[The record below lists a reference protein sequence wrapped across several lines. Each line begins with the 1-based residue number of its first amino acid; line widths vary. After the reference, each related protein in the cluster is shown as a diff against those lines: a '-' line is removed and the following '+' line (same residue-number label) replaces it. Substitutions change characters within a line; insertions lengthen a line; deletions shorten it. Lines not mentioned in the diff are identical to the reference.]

1 MSKSKRIAFSIIL
14 TIAIF
19 VTIFLLIRYAS
30 MPDIFLAIL
39 FGLPAILIESTPLV
53 AAYIILGFVFVA
65 LFSIF
70 FIIFYLLFGIKKDY
84 SAEISEI
91 TRVIE
96 TTKQEVK
103 NEYLGNIDI
112 ISSEQLND
120 SLAQRKK
127 LLLDE
132 LKLKYGKTNKKSLSF
147 IESSVESN
155 WKELETLFRSK
166 KTASNNTDLFENEE
180 YLDELSGE
188 DDEDNLEVLEV
199 AEENDESK
207 IVAYSIPDDS
217 AENQSE
223 NQKVDDSK
231 EIDDVEELEE
241 ADDFEELEELE
252 EPEFINPLEVI
263 GELEEIDAF
272 DESTD
277 KSNFDVVEQLEEA
290 DENLEELEELVEDES
305 EPVDNEELEELVED
319 ENEVEPVDNE
329 ELEELVEEELLEGE
343 TDTVDGDE
351 LEELVENGP
360 EEQKEF
366 EGLEEDELEELSEL
380 CDDADDI
387 EEIEDADDVEEIEEL
402 EEIDYKDPYPELLV
416 NLQDK
421 PVYSADSNLTFISS
435 LNDNFANVEN
445 IFAEDLSIGTE
456 YIHELRLMNSD
467 FTFVP
472 VKLEF
477 VLDEESLDDKDM
489 DDKELDDKSIDELLP
504 VDSESCFSLTKFNE
518 NQQNAVEL
526 EEDSVSTIIE
536 VGGVFSIAEGLS
548 YEGVQQDQS
557 FKALVNSVIG
567 TGK

>member
-1 MSKSKRIAFSIIL
+1 MSKRKRIAYSIIITAAIFIAIALL
-14 TIAIF
+14 THFCYGILPAFLQHFNLFVLGSIAIF
-19 VTIFLLIRYAS
+19 
-30 MPDIFLAIL
+30 
-39 FGLPAILIESTPLV
+39 IESTPDV
-53 AAYIILGFVFVA
+53 AAYIILGFVFAV

-70 FIIFYLLFGIKKDY
+70 VLIFYLLFGIKKDY

-96 TTKQEVK
+96 TTNQEVK

-132 LKLKYGKTNKKSLSF
+132 LKLKYGKTNKKSLNF
-147 IESSVESN
+147 IESSVESS

-166 KTASNNTDLFENEE
+166 KDASNKTDSFENEE

-188 DDEDNLEVLEV
+188 DDEDNLEVLDV
-199 AEENDESK
+199 ADENDENK

-217 AENQSE
+217 AENQ
-223 NQKVDDSK
+223 KIDDSK

-263 GELEEIDAF
+263 GELEEIDDF

-277 KSNFDVVEQLEEA
+277 KSNFNVVEQLEEA

-305 EPVDNEELEELVED
+305 EPVDNEELEELVE
-319 ENEVEPVDNE
+319 
-329 ELEELVEEELLEGE
+329 EELLEGE
-343 TDTVDGDE
+343 TDSIDGDE

-421 PVYSADSNLTFISS
+421 PVYSADSNLTFIST

-456 YIHELRLMNSD
+456 YIHELRMMDSD

-477 VLDEESLDDKDM
+477 VLDEKSLDDKD
-489 DDKELDDKSIDELLP
+489 LNDKSIDEPIP
-504 VDSESCFSLTKFNE
+504 VDSESCFSLTRFNE

>member
-1 MSKSKRIAFSIIL
+1 MSKSKRIAFSIII

-30 MPDIFLAIL
+30 MPDIFLVIL
-39 FGLPAILIESTPLV
+39 LGLPAILIESTPLV
-53 AAYIILGFVFVA
+53 AAYIILGFVFAA

-91 TRVIE
+91 TRLIE
-96 TTKQEVK
+96 NTKQEVK
-103 NEYLGNIDI
+103 NEYIGNIDI
-112 ISSEQLND
+112 ISWEQLSD

-132 LKLKYGKTNKKSLSF
+132 LKSKYGKTNKKSLNF
-147 IESSVESN
+147 IESSVESS

-166 KTASNNTDLFENEE
+166 KAASNKTDSFENEE

-188 DDEDNLEVLEV
+188 DDEDNLEVLDV
-199 AEENDESK
+199 ADENDENK

-217 AENQSE
+217 VENQTE
-223 NQKVDDSK
+223 NQKIDDSK

-241 ADDFEELEELE
+241 PDDFEELEELE

-277 KSNFDVVEQLEEA
+277 KSNFNVVEQLEEA

-305 EPVDNEELEELVED
+305 EPVDNEELEELVE
-319 ENEVEPVDNE
+319 
-329 ELEELVEEELLEGE
+329 EELLEGE
-343 TDTVDGDE
+343 TDSIDGDE

-380 CDDADDI
+380 CDEVDDI

-416 NLQDK
+416 NLQAK
-421 PVYSADSNLTFISS
+421 PVYVADSNLTFISS
-435 LNDNFANVEN
+435 MNDNFANVEN

-456 YIHELRLMNSD
+456 YIHELRMTNTD

-472 VKLEF
+472 MKLEF
-477 VLDEESLDDKDM
+477 ITDDKN
-489 DDKELDDKSIDELLP
+489 DKSVEDKNIDELLP
-504 VDSESCFSLTKFNE
+504 VDSEACFSLTRFNE
-518 NQQNAVEL
+518 NQQDAVEL
-526 EEDSVSTIIE
+526 EEDSASTIIE
-536 VGGVFSIAEGLS
+536 IGGVFSIAEGLS

>member
-1 MSKSKRIAFSIIL
+1 M
-14 TIAIF
+14 
-19 VTIFLLIRYAS
+19 
-30 MPDIFLAIL
+30 
-39 FGLPAILIESTPLV
+39 
-53 AAYIILGFVFVA
+53 
-65 LFSIF
+65 
-70 FIIFYLLFGIKKDY
+70 
-84 SAEISEI
+84 
-91 TRVIE
+91 
-96 TTKQEVK
+96 
-103 NEYLGNIDI
+103 
-112 ISSEQLND
+112 
-120 SLAQRKK
+120 
-127 LLLDE
+127 
-132 LKLKYGKTNKKSLSF
+132 
-147 IESSVESN
+147 
-155 WKELETLFRSK
+155 
-166 KTASNNTDLFENEE
+166 
-180 YLDELSGE
+180 
-188 DDEDNLEVLEV
+188 
-199 AEENDESK
+199 
-207 IVAYSIPDDS
+207 
-217 AENQSE
+217 
-223 NQKVDDSK
+223 
-231 EIDDVEELEE
+231 VEE
-241 ADDFEELEELE
+241 
-252 EPEFINPLEVI
+252 
-263 GELEEIDAF
+263 
-272 DESTD
+272 
-277 KSNFDVVEQLEEA
+277 
-290 DENLEELEELVEDES
+290 ED
-305 EPVDNEELEELVED
+305 
-319 ENEVEPVDNE
+319 EVEPVDNE

-343 TDTVDGDE
+343 TDSIDGDE

-477 VLDEESLDDKDM
+477 VLDEKSLDDKD
-489 DDKELDDKSIDELLP
+489 LDDKSIDELLP

>member
-91 TRVIE
+91 TRLIE
-96 TTKQEVK
+96 NTKQEVK

-112 ISSEQLND
+112 ISPEQLND
-120 SLAQRKK
+120 SLTQRKK

-132 LKLKYGKTNKKSLSF
+132 LKLKYGKTNKKSLNF
-147 IESSVESN
+147 IESSVESS

-166 KTASNNTDLFENEE
+166 KAASNKTDSFENEE

-188 DDEDNLEVLEV
+188 DDEDNLEVLDV
-199 AEENDESK
+199 ADENDENK

-217 AENQSE
+217 VENQTE
-223 NQKVDDSK
+223 NQKIDDSK

-241 ADDFEELEELE
+241 PDDFEELEELE

-263 GELEEIDAF
+263 GELEEIDDF

-277 KSNFDVVEQLEEA
+277 KSNFNVVEQLEEA
-290 DENLEELEELVEDES
+290 DENLEELEELVEYES
-305 EPVDNEELEELVED
+305 
-319 ENEVEPVDNE
+319 EPVDNE

-343 TDTVDGDE
+343 TDSIDGDE

-477 VLDEESLDDKDM
+477 VLDEKSLEN
-489 DDKELDDKSIDELLP
+489 KELDDKSIDEPLP
-504 VDSESCFSLTKFNE
+504 VDSESCFSLTRFNE
-518 NQQNAVEL
+518 NQQDAVEL

>member
-84 SAEISEI
+84 SAESSEI

-96 TTKQEVK
+96 TTRQEVK

-112 ISSEQLND
+112 ISPEQLND
-120 SLAQRKK
+120 SLTQRKK

-132 LKLKYGKTNKKSLSF
+132 LKLKYGKTNKKSLNF
-147 IESSVESN
+147 IESSVESS

-166 KTASNNTDLFENEE
+166 KAASNKTDSFENEE

-188 DDEDNLEVLEV
+188 DDEDNLEVLDV
-199 AEENDESK
+199 ADENDENK

-217 AENQSE
+217 VENQTE
-223 NQKVDDSK
+223 NQKIDDSK

-241 ADDFEELEELE
+241 PDDFEELEELE

-263 GELEEIDAF
+263 GELEEIDDF

-277 KSNFDVVEQLEEA
+277 KSNFNVVEQLEEA
-290 DENLEELEELVEDES
+290 DENLEELEELVEYES
-305 EPVDNEELEELVED
+305 
-319 ENEVEPVDNE
+319 EPVDNE

-343 TDTVDGDE
+343 TDSIDGDE

-477 VLDEESLDDKDM
+477 VLDEKSLEN
-489 DDKELDDKSIDELLP
+489 KELDDKSIDEPLP
-504 VDSESCFSLTKFNE
+504 VDSESCFSLTRFNE
-518 NQQNAVEL
+518 NQQDAVEL

>member
-1 MSKSKRIAFSIIL
+1 MSKRKRIAFSIII

-70 FIIFYLLFGIKKDY
+70 FIIFYLLLGIKKDY

-91 TRVIE
+91 TRLIE
-96 TTKQEVK
+96 NTKQEVK

-112 ISSEQLND
+112 ISPEQLND
-120 SLAQRKK
+120 SLTQRKK

-132 LKLKYGKTNKKSLSF
+132 LKLKYGKTNKKSLNF
-147 IESSVESN
+147 IESSVESS

-166 KTASNNTDLFENEE
+166 KAASNKTDTFENEE

-188 DDEDNLEVLEV
+188 DDEDNLEVLDV
-199 AEENDESK
+199 ADENDENK

-217 AENQSE
+217 VENQTE
-223 NQKVDDSK
+223 NQKIDDSK

-241 ADDFEELEELE
+241 PDDFEELEELE

-263 GELEEIDAF
+263 GELEEIDDF

-277 KSNFDVVEQLEEA
+277 KSNFNVVEQLEEA

-305 EPVDNEELEELVED
+305 EPVDNEELEELVE
-319 ENEVEPVDNE
+319 
-329 ELEELVEEELLEGE
+329 EELLEGE
-343 TDTVDGDE
+343 TDSIDGDE

-477 VLDEESLDDKDM
+477 VLDEKSLE
-489 DDKELDDKSIDELLP
+489 DKELDDKSIDEPLP
-504 VDSESCFSLTKFNE
+504 VDSESCFSLTRFNE
-518 NQQNAVEL
+518 NQQDAVEL
-526 EEDSVSTIIE
+526 EEDSASTIIE
-536 VGGVFSIAEGLS
+536 IGGVFSIAEGLS

>member
-1 MSKSKRIAFSIIL
+1 MSKRKRIAYSIIITAAIFIAIALL
-14 TIAIF
+14 THFCYGILPAFLQRFNLFVLGSIAIF
-19 VTIFLLIRYAS
+19 IENT
-30 MPDIFLAIL
+30 PD
-39 FGLPAILIESTPLV
+39 V
-53 AAYIILGFVFVA
+53 AAYIILGLLFAA

-70 FIIFYLLFGIKKDY
+70 VLIFYLLFGIKKDY

-91 TRVIE
+91 TGIIE

-147 IESSVESN
+147 IESSVESS

-166 KTASNNTDLFENEE
+166 KAASNKTDSFENEE

-217 AENQSE
+217 VENQTE
-223 NQKVDDSK
+223 NQKIDDSK

-241 ADDFEELEELE
+241 PDDFEELEELE

-263 GELEEIDAF
+263 GELEEIDDF

-277 KSNFDVVEQLEEA
+277 KSNFNVVEQLEEA
-290 DENLEELEELVEDES
+290 DENLE
-305 EPVDNEELEELVED
+305 
-319 ENEVEPVDNE
+319 
-329 ELEELVEEELLEGE
+329 
-343 TDTVDGDE
+343 E

-380 CDDADDI
+380 CDEADDI

-477 VLDEESLDDKDM
+477 VLDEKSL
-489 DDKELDDKSIDELLP
+489 DDKELDDKSIDEPLP
-504 VDSESCFSLTKFNE
+504 VDSESCFSLTRFNE
-518 NQQNAVEL
+518 NQQDAVEL
-526 EEDSVSTIIE
+526 EEDSASTIIE
-536 VGGVFSIAEGLS
+536 IGGVFSIAEGLS